1 MLPPEHTPDG
11 LAFAEAG
18 FEGYVVKFAEFVD
31 HGDVVLLQLVVA
43 DTLKLYV
50 VLLVKPVTVVFVPL
64 VLPEV
69 TTVPDVVLTS
79 QLYVTVGLPAGVPD
93 DQLKSAVVVPV
104 VNAVRPTGVP
114 GVTHAGEPVILI
126 SSTLQ

>member
-1 MLPPEHTPDG
+1 M
-11 LAFAEAG
+11 
-18 FEGYVVKFAEFVD
+18 KFNEFVD
-31 HGDVVLLQLVVA
+31 HDDVVLLQLVVA

-50 VLLVKPVTVVFVPL
+50 VLLVKPVTVVLVPL

-93 DQLKSAVVVPV
+93 DQVRFAVDDPV
-104 VNAVRPTGVP
+104 ETALRPTGTP
-114 GVTHAGEPVILI
+114 GVVQADETMTV
-126 SSTLQ
+126 